1 MTIILQLFTLNDTT
15 QYLNTVHYIVYDMI
29 RVHFF
34 GLKTIRPQV
43 LNNIENDTKLNSRYS
58 NRRVG
63 RCFEVSRGHIR
74 NTHNYDIMTYVYV
87 PRILLFRLSFERQ
100 RNARAFS
107 AVEYK
112 HYYILFHGYSKTYN
126 IITIV
131 LRTRDYVS
139 KVMRVDQIKLNV
151 YE

>member
-1 MTIILQLFTLNDTT
+1 MTIIRVLQLFTLNDTT
-15 QYLNTVHYIVYDMI
+15 QYLNTVHYIEYDMI

-74 NTHNYDIMTYVYV
+74 NTHNYYDIMTYVYV
-87 PRILLFRLSFERQ
+87 YYYSVCVSNDNGTPALFPPWNINIIIFCSMVIVKR
-100 RNARAFS
+100 
-107 AVEYK
+107 V
-112 HYYILFHGYSKTYN
+112 